1 MRNMA
6 TLLFAPR
13 IQMRFYEAV
22 TPLRSQLAQLGEQRS
37 YLAEELDVHRNKMK
51 LLMEVDER
59 NLLQ

>member
-1 MRNMA
+1 
-6 TLLFAPR
+6 
-13 IQMRFYEAV
+13 MRFYEAV

-59 NLLQ
+59 NITHHFQSFEMILCDI